1 METFL
6 TFLASAFTVIT
17 WFALVVGLPI
27 MLLYFVYQGVVKG
40 FLSLFRKDKRS
51 SVFTTTEHR
60 D

>member
-1 METFL
+1 METLL
-6 TFLASAFTVIT
+6 TFLASIFTVIA
-17 WFALVVGLPI
+17 WFALVVGFPI

-40 FLSLFRKDKRS
+40 FLTLFRKDKGS

>member
-17 WFALVVGLPI
+17 WFARVVGVPI
-27 MLLYFVYQGVVKG
+27 MVLYFVYDGVVKG

>member
-1 METFL
+1 METLL
-6 TFLASAFTVIT
+6 TFLASIFTGIA

-40 FLSLFRKDKRS
+40 FLSLFRKDKGS

-60 D
+60 N

>member
-6 TFLASAFTVIT
+6 TFLASVFTVIT
-17 WFALVVGLPI
+17 WFALVVGLPA

-40 FLSLFRKDKRS
+40 FLSIFRKDKGS
-51 SVFTTTEHR
+51 SVFTTTEHC